1 MSTHSDPAGT
11 ITRQAA
17 ARSLLRMRDRGLILG
32 RTRVFFRGAFRT
44 VDEVLGWLRV
54 VEAQRK
60 DG

>member
-1 MSTHSDPAGT
+1 
-11 ITRQAA
+11 
-17 ARSLLRMRDRGLILG
+17 MRDRGLILG